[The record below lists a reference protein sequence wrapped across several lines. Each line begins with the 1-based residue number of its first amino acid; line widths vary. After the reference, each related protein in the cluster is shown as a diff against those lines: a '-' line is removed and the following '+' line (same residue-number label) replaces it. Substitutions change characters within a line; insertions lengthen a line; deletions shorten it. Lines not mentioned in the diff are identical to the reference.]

1 MGYWEHMLFVGHE
14 SGLLRI
20 WLLRVSASRLMSKVR
35 FAYAGTLAP
44 WYVHKAYAPPLM
56 QNPPCVAF
64 LRHSLAAH
72 AHTPVV
78 SCSVAPSAMLAAM
91 VSLTSGSLFCTV
103 GADNTVAVFSLQAAP
118 VQQRY
123 ARYRCWFA
131 VFPHSLAVCVCMWL
145 CAYVA
150 VCGCVCMWLCV
161 CVAVCVGDPPAHR
174 VGTGV
179 RLCLDV
185 WLP

>member
-35 FAYAGTLAP
+35 CTDGGTLAP
-44 WYVHKAYAPPLM
+44 WYAHKAYAPPLM

-123 ARYRCWFA
+123 ARCRCWFA
-131 VFPHSLAVCVCMWL
+131 VFPHSLAVCVC
-145 CAYVA
+145 
-150 VCGCVCMWLCV
+150 VCVWLCV
-161 CVAVCVGDPPAHR
+161 WLCVYVCVC
-174 VGTGV
+174 V
-179 RLCLDV
+179 LCM
-185 WLP
+185 